1 MRTNSFIKK
10 LVVLGTV
17 GSLLAPYC
25 FYPKLKA
32 AERFEIH
39 FDGMSFPISIEELI
53 DWSNGAEEK
62 NSELASWLN
71 LLGFKERKGLAKFL
85 STPLVRDK
93 SMARQILRSWSG
105 RKLLD
110 EVSDLILMDEDSSGE
125 SVMDTLENL
134 LNEKDEVTT
143 FDLLNSLSVKA
154 IHIDLDGWIEVA
166 NNWRSELNKQ
176 QKLINDL
183 ISFDDL
189 SVKREEINVL
199 PLEIKET
206 KYELISLTVSHRKEP
221 LILEVWNPSHRKKKR
236 KNWVLLMPGLG
247 GDRSHFNW
255 LARSLSHSG
264 WPVVVLDHPGSDSLA
279 LEALV
284 KGRLPLPG
292 AEIIPE
298 RLNDIDSILKAK
310 ESGKIDL
317 LSENVVLMGHSL
329 GALTAILAS
338 GVKFDDQLESR
349 CQKVLDNLSLSNL
362 SSLLQCQIIDITL
375 SERKG
380 IENLSAIIG
389 MNSFGSFLW
398 PKDLENKI
406 NIPLFLTG
414 GTFDLVTPSISEQ
427 LGLMLALSSSQ
438 LSRVLLIEGASH
450 FSPIRVEGQLHQS
463 KGKDLFNL
471 GESIVGYHPL
481 SVQSL
486 LAFEI
491 INFLEKLEK
500 NKSIPSNTNLTKGEL
515 KFHILDRN
523 IIEELVKF
531 Q

>member
-1 MRTNSFIKK
+1 
-10 LVVLGTV
+10 
-17 GSLLAPYC
+17 
-25 FYPKLKA
+25 
-32 AERFEIH
+32 
-39 FDGMSFPISIEELI
+39 MSIPISIKELI

-71 LLGFKERKGLAKFL
+71 LLGFEEREGLAKFL
-85 STPLVRDK
+85 NTPLVRDK

-110 EVSDLILMDEDSSGE
+110 EVSDLILMDEDSTGE
-125 SVMDTLENL
+125 SVLDTLENL

-176 QKLINDL
+176 QKLISDL
-183 ISFDDL
+183 VSINDL
-189 SVKREEINVL
+189 SVKRKKINVL

-206 KYELISLTVSHRKEP
+206 KYELISLTVSHRKEH
-221 LILEVWNPSHRKKKR
+221 LNLEVWNPSSRKKIR

-247 GDRSHFNW
+247 GDRNHFNW
-255 LARSLSHSG
+255 LARSLSHNG

-292 AEIIPE
+292 AEVIPE
-298 RLNDIDSILKAK
+298 RLKDIDSIFKAK
-310 ESGKIDL
+310 ESGKIDI
-317 LSENVVLMGHSL
+317 SADNVVLMGHSL

-338 GVKFDDQLESR
+338 GVKVDDNLENR

-362 SSLLQCQIIDITL
+362 SSLLQCQLIDITL
-375 SERKG
+375 SDRKG
-380 IENLSAIIG
+380 IENLSAIVG

-398 PKDLENKI
+398 QENLENKI

-427 LGLMLALSSSQ
+427 LGLLISLSSSP

-450 FSPIRVEGQLHQS
+450 FSPIRVTGQKYHS

-471 GESIVGYHPL
+471 GESIVGHNPL

-486 LAFEI
+486 LAIEI
-491 INFLEKLEK
+491 ISFLDKLEE
-500 NKSIPSNTNLTKGEL
+500 NKSISSNTNLTKGEL
-515 KFHILDRN
+515 KFHVLDKN
-523 IIEELVKF
+523 IIEKLIKI